1 MHSFFKFILLFRG
14 WQKYFKIYY
23 TKMCGDSMDAKMKL
37 SVFFVLFSLVSL
49 ALFNVK
55 VFYIVGSESKY
66 FTAFQFIGPIGG
78 GLFSPLVGVFS
89 VLVVELLANI
99 NSGIPLDGLKLI
111 QMFLP
116 MAFAAYYFGA
126 IKNNQKLTFIL
137 PVLGMLLFW
146 MHPVGMEA
154 WGYPLLWLIPIVAG
168 YFSKNLF
175 ARSLA
180 TTFQAHI
187 IGSVAWLYATS
198 MAAPL
203 WWGLLPV
210 VVLERAIFASGI
222 SVTYIAFNT
231 VLEAV
236 SVLTKTDFSFIN
248 IEKKYA
254 LKL

>member
-1 MHSFFKFILLFRG
+1 
-14 WQKYFKIYY
+14 
-23 TKMCGDSMDAKMKL
+23 MDTKMKL
-37 SVFFVLFSLVSL
+37 GIFLALFSLVSL

-55 VFYIVGSESKY
+55 VFYIVGSDSKY
-66 FTAFQFIGPIGG
+66 FTVFQFIGPIGG

-89 VLVVELLANI
+89 VLLVQFLANI
-99 NSGIPLDGLKLI
+99 NSGIPLDGLKLV

-126 IKNNQKLTFIL
+126 IKNNQKLAFVL

-146 MHPVGMEA
+146 LNPIGREA

-187 IGSVAWLYATS
+187 VGSVAWLYATS

-203 WWGLLPV
+203 WWGLLPIV
-210 VVLERAIFASGI
+210 IFERVLFASGI
-222 SVTYIAFNT
+222 SITYIAFNT

-236 SVLTKTDFSFIN
+236 SALTKTDFSFLN

-254 LKL
+254 LVRF